1 MGESW
6 RRVLRALRSPRAVNV
21 MGLLFVA
28 AIVLWLAVNFV
39 KEPQVFLNVGL
50 DGMTRGLV
58 YGVVALGYTLIYG
71 ILQLINFAHGD
82 VFALSGL
89 VASTFLISIFGLE
102 ADSAYGTVAIAIFVS
117 LLVIVPMFAVING
130 TIERV
135 AYRPLRHAS
144 RLTALI
150 TAVGMSFIVQN
161 VSLALY
167 GVDYESGSEFIPQG
181 SALSIGQ
188 VDITWKLVVALVIIV
203 PTLIVLGWFV
213 SSTKQGKAMRAV
225 AQDTEA
231 SAMMGINVNRTI
243 SVAFFIAGSL
253 AAVAGMVFLL
263 EYNIR
268 YNTGFELGLI
278 AFTAAVL
285 GGIGNLYGAVLGA
298 LLIGFIQSFNEGL
311 SWGAPGSD
319 WTRSIVFGILILV
332 LVFRPQGLLGE
343 QTPEGA

>member
-1 MGESW
+1 MGEFS
-6 RRVLRALRSPRAVNV
+6 RRVLRALRSPKAVNA
-21 MGLLFVA
+21 MGLGFVL
-28 AIVLWLAVNFV
+28 AIVFWLAVNFV
-39 KEPQVFLNVGL
+39 KEPEAFLNVGL
-50 DGMTRGLV
+50 GGMTRGLV
-58 YGVVALGYTLIYG
+58 YGVIALGYTLIYG

-89 VASTFLISIFGLE
+89 VASTFLLSIFGLSG
-102 ADSAYGTVAIAIFVS
+102 DSSYGMVALAIIVS
-117 LLVIVPMFAVING
+117 LAVIVPMFAVING
-130 TIERV
+130 AIERV
-135 AYRPLRHAS
+135 AYRPLRSAS
-144 RLTALI
+144 RLAALI

-161 VSLALY
+161 VSLKFY
-167 GVDYESGSEFIPQG
+167 GVDYESGSELIPQG
-181 SALSIGQ
+181 AAITIGD
-188 VDITWKLVVALVIIV
+188 VEITWKLVVALAIIV
-203 PTLIVLGWFV
+203 PTLLALGWFV
-213 SSTKQGKAMRAV
+213 QSTRQGKAMRAV

-243 SVAFFIAGSL
+243 SVAFLLAGSL

-311 SWGAPGSD
+311 AWMAPGSD